1 MSAVCKKTQL
11 ITSVLDLFPKCKF
24 RSNTQKCVNVVY
36 YHHPVKGGK
45 NGSLQWI
52 KKKKSF
58 KKIQQPYMINSL
70 SKLGMERSTLG
81 ALLP

>member
-11 ITSVLDLFPKCKF
+11 ITWVLDLFPKCKF

-45 NGSLQWI
+45 KGSLQWI
-52 KKKKSF
+52 KKKK
-58 KKIQQPYMINSL
+58 KKLQENSATIHDKL
-70 SKLGMERSTLG
+70 S
-81 ALLP
+81 